1 MNNQIGFSVF
11 CFAHIEPS
19 GAIMKR
25 TILLILA
32 LALVLPLVCAAA
44 GSVAYLGNPMNGMSR
59 AVVNIVSSPLEV
71 PHAILQDVNHYSIVG
86 LGTGPVKG
94 SVYGVS
100 RFLAGTADLLTIGI
114 LSDEYAPYHAFC
126 LEPAFLQ
133 RDVCGPA
140 PIPPRQARPV
150 APPVVTP
157 DVPAPPR
164 LPAILVEIVDLEDPL
179 ITGEETTYKIS
190 VQNQGTKE
198 DRNVAVT
205 VKFPKELNPLSA
217 DGSSPGTIK
226 DTVVTFKPYA
236 ALASKE
242 TLTYTIKA
250 KAAQVGDGRIKLS
263 VKSDFLTTPVV
274 EEESTHVY

>member
-1 MNNQIGFSVF
+1 
-11 CFAHIEPS
+11 
-19 GAIMKR
+19 MKR
-25 TILLILA
+25 SILLTLA
-32 LALVLPLVCAAA
+32 LALLLPLMCAA
-44 GSVAYLGNPMNGMSR
+44 GSATAYLGNPMDGLSR

-71 PHAILQDVNHYSIVG
+71 PHAILQDVNHYSVIG
-86 LGTGPVKG
+86 LGTGPIKG
-94 SVYGVS
+94 SVYGVG
-100 RFLAGTADLLTIGI
+100 RLLAGTADLLTIGI
-114 LSDEYAPYHAFC
+114 LADEYAPYSAFC
-126 LEPAFLQ
+126 LKPAFLQ

-140 PIPPRQARPV
+140 PVPPQQARAV
-150 APPVVTP
+150 VPPPPTP
-157 DVPAPPR
+157 AVKAPPR

-198 DRNVAVT
+198 DRNVAVS

-226 DTVVTFKPYA
+226 DSSVTFKPYA

-242 TLTYTIKA
+242 TITYTIKA

>member
-1 MNNQIGFSVF
+1 
-11 CFAHIEPS
+11 
-19 GAIMKR
+19 MKQN
-25 TILLILA
+25 ILLTLA
-32 LALVLPLVCAAA
+32 LALVLPLACSA
-44 GSVAYLGNPMNGMSR
+44 GSSTAYLGNPMYGMSR
-59 AVVNIVSSPLEV
+59 AVVNIASSPLEV
-71 PHAILQDVNHYSIVG
+71 PHAILQDVNHYSVIG

-133 RDVCGPA
+133 RDECGPA
-140 PIPPRQARPV
+140 AIPPRQARAVVPP
-150 APPVVTP
+150 APETP
-157 DVPAPPR
+157 ARPAPPR

-198 DRNVAVT
+198 DRNVAVS
-205 VKFPKELNPLSA
+205 VKFPKELNPMSA
-217 DGSSPGTIK
+217 AGSSAGTIK
-226 DTVVTFKPYA
+226 DSIVTFKPYA

-263 VKSDFLTTPVV
+263 VSSDFLKTPVV